1 MSEAIA
7 DIKLDAAIW
16 MFARLEFLSPTD
28 RSPIMLTS
36 AKEKIP
42 IASATSVSVNASCL
56 LIRGARRGD
65 CSGRV
70 RRALSMRRIREYE
83 WLFEGEGMASGVNSL
98 FTIS

>member
-1 MSEAIA
+1 MSEAMA

-36 AKEKIP
+36 AKEKMP

-56 LIRGARRGD
+56 LTRGARLGVGI
-65 CSGRV
+65 GRV
-70 RRALSMRRIREYE
+70 RRALSVRRIRKYE
-83 WLFEGEGMASGVNSL
+83 
-98 FTIS
+98 